1 MLNKIFK
8 NNVFKVSVDTKK
20 WLKAT
25 GTRCVRT
32 FASTMV
38 AVLPTSAATLGS
50 VDWGMC
56 FSTSAL
62 ATVVIFFTCVAG
74 VPEVK
79 ATSAR

>member
-1 MLNKIFK
+1 MLKKIFK
-8 NNVFKVSVDTKK
+8 NNVFKISVDTKE
-20 WLKAT
+20 WFKAT
-25 GTRCVRT
+25 CTRCVRT

-38 AVLPTSAATLGS
+38 AILPTSAATLGS

-56 FSTSAL
+56 FSTAAL

-79 ATSAR
+79 ATSSR